1 MEHQITKLGDS
12 IMLTPTQ
19 LENSLLQSTGKSM
32 VMTDRQK
39 SLKNGITA
47 DRLVAEWGAA
57 SQSYN
62 ISLQQIAGHRDVPT
76 LADVNVVY
84 GNIISSSLI
93 SEHIRTILRYVGV
106 DVSPK
111 AMLSN
116 TTLAMQIADTS
127 SIIAS
132 NYYYL
137 NLMELALFFREVKS
151 GKRGQVVWG
160 SKLNTQELM
169 VRLSEF
175 VADRAL
181 AIEKNDMEERKAQ
194 QQKGFT
200 NIKQAGAAITEGVCG
215 WRKMLEEAKGN
226 YDRFLKLF
234 PKFPQGI
241 SPIVWYDAWLGDRAA
256 LDVVFNDEPPGNYE
270 DEIIKK
276 LCDYNV
282 TNK

>member
-1 MEHQITKLGDS
+1 
-12 IMLTPTQ
+12 
-19 LENSLLQSTGKSM
+19 
-32 VMTDRQK
+32 MTDRQK

-57 SQSYN
+57 SQSHN
-62 ISLQQIAGHRDVPT
+62 ISLQQIAAHRDVPT

-175 VADRAL
+175 VSDRAL
-181 AIEKNDMEERKAQ
+181 AIEKNEMEARKAQ
-194 QQKGFT
+194 QLKGFT
-200 NIKQAGAAITEGVCG
+200 NIKQAGAAITEGVGG
-215 WRKMLEEAKGN
+215 WRKMLNEAKGN

>member
-1 MEHQITKLGDS
+1 
-12 IMLTPTQ
+12 
-19 LENSLLQSTGKSM
+19 
-32 VMTDRQK
+32 MTDRQK

-62 ISLQQIAGHRDVPT
+62 ISLQQIAAHRDVPT

-181 AIEKNDMEERKAQ
+181 AIEKNEMEARKAQ
-194 QQKGFT
+194 KQKGFT
-200 NIKQAGAAITEGVCG
+200 NIKQAGAAITEGVSG

-241 SPIVWYDAWLGDRAA
+241 SPIVWYDAWLGDRTA
-256 LDVVFNDEPPGNYE
+256 LDVVFNDKPPGNYE
-270 DEIIKK
+270 DDIIKK